1 MGQEELADFMKS
13 DWLTAT
19 INDIFNSTESDYKT
33 AADKSKR
40 LKASEEEDYMEMPA
54 LAEEQHARAHP
65 RVETLP
71 DNEKFES
78 YYWVIEYGYAWIA
91 GFRPYVYW
99 ANTTNCFNRM
109 SNMTHHELPE
119 FMNNLNRPRFSVY
132 EKIEN
137 TTYLI

>member
-1 MGQEELADFMKS
+1 MKSNWLAD
-13 DWLTAT
+13 T
-19 INDIFNSTESDYKT
+19 IKGVFNSTESDYKT
-33 AADKSKR
+33 AAKKSKR
-40 LKASEEEDYMEMPA
+40 LEESGYEDFLEIPV
-54 LAEEQHARAHP
+54 LIEETHTRTHP

-71 DNEKFES
+71 DEEKFES

-119 FMNNLNRPRFSVY
+119 FAKNLNRPRFSVY